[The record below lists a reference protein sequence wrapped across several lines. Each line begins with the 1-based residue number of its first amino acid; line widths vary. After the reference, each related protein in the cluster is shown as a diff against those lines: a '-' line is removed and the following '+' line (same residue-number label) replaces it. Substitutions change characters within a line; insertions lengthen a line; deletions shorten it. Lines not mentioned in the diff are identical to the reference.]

1 MTKSVYYL
9 KSGRVVVYGKRAR
22 FFFSLALEARRGS
35 SCTNF
40 IRRVTDDAA
49 FVCAYWALGDDVFF
63 AQSRAL
69 VVTSPQG
76 KVMHDDGSRD
86 GHVQGR
92 SSGPILSYVYETVA
106 YGFLLL
112 RHAVALREE
121 RKVRVATSVPARK
134 TTRNLARNHR

>member
-1 MTKSVYYL
+1 MTKSSYYL
-9 KSGRVVVYGKRAR
+9 KSGRVVYRKRTR
-22 FFFSLALEARRGS
+22 FFFSLALQARCGS
-35 SCTNF
+35 TCTNF
-40 IRRVTDDAA
+40 IRRVADDAA
-49 FVCAYWALGDDVFF
+49 FVCAYWTLGDDVFF

-121 RKVRVATSVPARK
+121 RKVRVATSVSVRK
-134 TTRNLARNHR
+134 TTRSLVRNHR